1 MGRARTARTGWGRSG
16 PIWTFAV
23 VLAVGLLAGSAV
35 ATAAKGKAD
44 ASKSGQAAQEA
55 ERTIE
60 TGIAAL
66 EAGKADL
73 AVQELSSA
81 ITGGKISQSALARA
95 LYYRGMAYR
104 KQGKPAQAIADLT
117 SALWIKNG
125 LDGEQRANALANRA
139 GAYRDA
145 GLKDQA
151 EADEKR
157 VAAGAGVASQAQTAR
172 TTAAAS
178 SPSQQAAAPSASGG
192 GLGGFFNSLFG
203 SSPAAQEPV
212 SQGFATS
219 VTPPEASGR
228 TAARSAPAASVSAW
242 STQANPNAPG
252 WKDSTEVRRIDRSAG
267 TPATTG
273 STKASVTK
281 AVARTEV
288 PAGRYHVQ
296 VAAVRSRQEAQAVA
310 AKLKAI
316 RAAGAER
323 DAAIEEAVVG
333 NMGTLYRV
341 RLGPFASA
349 GEVQSLCPPLRKAGL
364 DCLVIGQ

>member
-16 PIWTFAV
+16 SIWTFAV

-35 ATAAKGKAD
+35 ATAAKGKSEAT
-44 ASKSGQAAQEA
+44 KSGQAAQEA

-125 LDGEQRANALANRA
+125 LNGEQRANALANRA

-157 VAAGAGVASQAQTAR
+157 VAAGAAASQAQTAR
-172 TTAAAS
+172 TAAAS
-178 SPSQQAAAPSASGG
+178 SPSQQAVAPSASSG

-242 STQANPNAPG
+242 STQANPSAPG

-267 TPATTG
+267 TPETTG

-349 GEVQSLCPPLRKAGL
+349 GEVQNLCPSLRKAGL